1 MTDLAG
7 TTPAPV
13 MAGTTPRRLFAAY
26 VVVSVLNVVG
36 QFLDGHALENLTKP
50 FLMPLLVG
58 FLLTST
64 RPDTRLVRFTVAALV
79 FAWLGD
85 LFLIPDG
92 DTWFMLGLLGFL
104 GAQVCYCVAF
114 ATRFGDSPL
123 RRTPVWA
130 LPYAAWWALLLVVL
144 GPDLGGLFIPVAV
157 YGAVLCTMAALAT
170 GVHRWT
176 TVGALLFLSSD
187 SVLAATSLSD
197 RLSIPADG
205 AVVMTT
211 YTAGQALIVL
221 GVLAASR
228 VTTSRVSTSREA
240 GS

>member
-1 MTDLAG
+1 M
-7 TTPAPV
+7 
-13 MAGTTPRRLFAAY
+13 TPRRLLAAY
-26 VVVSVLNVVG
+26 GVVSVLNVIG
-36 QFLDGHALENLTKP
+36 QVTPGRALEDLTKP
-50 FLMPLLVG
+50 FLMPLLLA
-58 FLLTST
+58 FLLASA
-64 RPDTRLVRFTVAALV
+64 RPDTRMLRFTVAALV

-114 ATRFGDSPL
+114 ATRFGSSPI
-123 RRTPVWA
+123 RRNPLWA

-144 GPDLGGLFIPVAV
+144 GPDLGGLFVPVAV
-157 YGAVLCTMAALAT
+157 YGGVLCTMAALAT
-170 GVHRWT
+170 GVDRRT
-176 TVGALLFLSSD
+176 MIGALLFLCSD

-197 RLSIPADG
+197 RIHIPADG

-211 YTAGQALIVL
+211 YTLGQALIVL

-228 VTTSRVSTSREA
+228 VADRPPAVLRK
-240 GS
+240 G

>member
-1 MTDLAG
+1 MTG
-7 TTPAPV
+7 
-13 MAGTTPRRLFAAY
+13 GTPRRLLAAY
-26 VVVSVLNVVG
+26 AVVAVLNVAG
-36 QFLDGHALENLTKP
+36 QLTDGPALENVTKP
-50 FLMPLLVG
+50 FLMPLLLA
-58 FLLTST
+58 FLLASA
-64 RPDTRLVRFTVAALV
+64 RLGTRLLRLTAAGLV

-85 LFLIPDG
+85 LFLIPEG

-104 GAQVCYCVAF
+104 GAQICYCMAF
-114 ATRFGDSPL
+114 ATRFDDSPV
-123 RRTPVWA
+123 RRNPAWA
-130 LPYAAWWALLLVVL
+130 LPFAGWWAVLMVVL
-144 GPDLGGLFIPVAV
+144 GPDLGALLVPVAV

-176 TVGALLFLSSD
+176 TIGALLFVSSD

-211 YTAGQALIVL
+211 YTVGQALIVL

-228 VTTSRVSTSREA
+228 NRVAQPTGAHRL
-240 GS
+240 